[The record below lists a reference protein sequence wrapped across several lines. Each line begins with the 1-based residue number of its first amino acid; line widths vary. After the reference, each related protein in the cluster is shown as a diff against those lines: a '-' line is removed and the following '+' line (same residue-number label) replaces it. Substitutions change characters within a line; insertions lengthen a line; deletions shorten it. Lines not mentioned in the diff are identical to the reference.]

1 MVQKQ
6 LDSHP
11 CAKTRFLSPPPFS
24 LLSISLVSSKAVDL
38 VFISCGFSAVIPASV
53 SIDYSGS
60 RIFMLRSQLNIIFS
74 FNLEISFRVTF
85 FFFCNPLHPFF
96 KFLNAVDPAR
106 NRREHVSLWL
116 TFPS

>member
-11 CAKTRFLSPPPFS
+11 CAKTRFLSPPSFS
-24 LLSISLVSSKAVDL
+24 SLSISLVSSKAVDL

-85 FFFCNPLHPFF
+85 FFL
-96 KFLNAVDPAR
+96 L
-106 NRREHVSLWL
+106 
-116 TFPS
+116 